1 MKSYIRTI
9 TFVLCK
15 AVHDIFP
22 EGKLKIQFPVSNGY
36 YFNLNLGRTITPEDV
51 QLLRNR
57 MREIIVA
64 DQSFEHHVCSV
75 EEAEKVFATDESKRK
90 LLESVE
96 MKSTEYYS
104 LGGYNDYF
112 YGPMLKSA
120 GEVQLFGLEL
130 YYNGLLL
137 RVPQK
142 SCPTR
147 LGQYIRQ
154 DKMFGVFEEYHRWQD
169 LMHISNLGDVN
180 NVVNLN
186 LATSLIHVFEAL
198 QEKRLSRIA
207 DTIASRPG
215 TKVVLIAGPS
225 SSGKTTTCKRL
236 SIQLVTNGIWPVPL
250 SLDDYFLDRE
260 KTPKDEN
267 GEYDYESIYALNLEM
282 FNQHLSDLIAGKEV
296 EVPRYNFTTG
306 KSEMSGRKLKMK
318 ENEMLVIEGIHA
330 LNPDLTSQIPD
341 SQIFRVYASALT
353 TLTLDDHNYIPTTDN
368 RLLRRIIRDHKYRNN
383 TAQDTLKRWASVRA
397 GEEKWIFPYQE
408 NADAMFNTSMI
419 FEISVIK
426 SQAEPLL
433 KSVPKD
439 CPEYA
444 EAQRLLQFL
453 QYFRPI
459 AEDKVPP
466 TSLLREFLGGSSF
479 EY

>member
-1 MKSYIRTI
+1 M
-9 TFVLCK
+9 
-15 AVHDIFP
+15 
-22 EGKLKIQFPVSNGY
+22 
-36 YFNLNLGRTITPEDV
+36 
-51 QLLRNR
+51 
-57 MREIIVA
+57 
-64 DQSFEHHVCSV
+64 
-75 EEAEKVFATDESKRK
+75 
-90 LLESVE
+90 
-96 MKSTEYYS
+96 
-104 LGGYNDYF
+104 
-112 YGPMLKSA
+112 
-120 GEVQLFGLEL
+120 
-130 YYNGLLL
+130 
-137 RVPQK
+137 
-142 SCPTR
+142 
-147 LGQYIRQ
+147 
-154 DKMFGVFEEYHRWQD
+154 
-169 LMHISNLGDVN
+169 
-180 NVVNLN
+180 
-186 LATSLIHVFEAL
+186 
-198 QEKRLSRIA
+198 
-207 DTIASRPG
+207 
-215 TKVVLIAGPS
+215 
-225 SSGKTTTCKRL
+225 
-236 SIQLVTNGIWPVPL
+236 
-250 SLDDYFLDRE
+250 DDYFLDRE

-383 TAQDTLKRWASVRA
+383 TAQETLKRWQSVRA

-466 TSLLREFLGGSSF
+466 TSLLREFLGEVPSSIDF
-479 EY
+479 DDSQQIGF

>member
-1 MKSYIRTI
+1 
-9 TFVLCK
+9 
-15 AVHDIFP
+15 
-22 EGKLKIQFPVSNGY
+22 
-36 YFNLNLGRTITPEDV
+36 LGD
-51 QLLRNR
+51 
-57 MREIIVA
+57 
-64 DQSFEHHVCSV
+64 
-75 EEAEKVFATDESKRK
+75 
-90 LLESVE
+90 
-96 MKSTEYYS
+96 
-104 LGGYNDYF
+104 YNDYF

-137 RVPQK
+137 RVPQR

-154 DKMFGVFEEYHRWQD
+154 DKMFGVFNEYHRWQD
-169 LMHISNLGDVN
+169 LMHVSNLGDVN
-180 NVVNLN
+180 KAANLN
-186 LATSLIHVFEAL
+186 LATQLIFVFEAL
-198 QEKRLSRIA
+198 QEKLLSRIA
-207 DTIASRPG
+207 DKIASCRG
-215 TKVVLIAGPS
+215 IKVVLIAGPS

-267 GEYDYESIYALNLEM
+267 GDYDYESNYALNLEL
-282 FNQHLSDLIAGKEV
+282 FNQQLSDLIAGKEV
-296 EVPRYNFTTG
+296 EIPRYNFTTG
-306 KSEMSGRKLKMK
+306 KSEKSGRKLRMK

-330 LNPDLTSQIPD
+330 LNPVLTSQIPD

-383 TAQDTLKRWASVRA
+383 KAQDTLKRWASVRA

-408 NADAMFNTSMI
+408 NADAMFNTSML

-426 SQAEPLL
+426 GQAEPLL
-433 KSVPKD
+433 QSVPED

-444 EAQRLLQFL
+444 EAQRLLRFL
-453 QYFRPI
+453 QYFRTI
-459 AEDKVPP
+459 GEDKVPP